1 MTLNSV
7 PGVCTSDKSVTCH
20 HSLHQGQRMF
30 TFSVANA
37 YKWWSKSNTL
47 HTNCG
52 KLHIMLQQ
60 KFRFCILYN
69 TCIMWQQGLSL
80 SQAYSYPPLLL
91 IYTFCIPSDNENFFL
106 SFKESNNSYPY
117 NCNISIK
124 AGYAMPQIIN
134 YKQKREGKMYI
145 HLSKN
150 CTYIL
155 PIKTLL
161 TIDFCINN
169 AQHIIPNVKKKQL

>member
-1 MTLNSV
+1 MQMTLNSV

-20 HSLHQGQRMF
+20 QSLHQGQRMF

-169 AQHIIPNVKKKQL
+169 A

>member
-1 MTLNSV
+1 
-7 PGVCTSDKSVTCH
+7 
-20 HSLHQGQRMF
+20 MF
-30 TFSVANA
+30 TYYEWICISVANA
-37 YKWWSKSNTL
+37 YQWWSKSNTL

-52 KLHIMLQQ
+52 KLHIILQQ
-60 KFRFCILYN
+60 SSGFVFY
-69 TCIMWQQGLSL
+69 IMWQQGLSL

-106 SFKESNNSYPY
+106 SFKVSNNSYPY
-117 NCNISIK
+117 NFK
-124 AGYAMPQIIN
+124 
-134 YKQKREGKMYI
+134 YKSWVCHAPNHQLQTKREGKMDI

-169 AQHIIPNVKKKQL
+169 A

>member
-1 MTLNSV
+1 M
-7 PGVCTSDKSVTCH
+7 
-20 HSLHQGQRMF
+20 
-30 TFSVANA
+30 
-37 YKWWSKSNTL
+37 
-47 HTNCG
+47 
-52 KLHIMLQQ
+52 HINGDQNQILYILIVHIILQQ
-60 KFRFCILYN
+60 SSGFVFYIV
-69 TCIMWQQGLSL
+69 WQQGLSL

-106 SFKESNNSYPY
+106 SFKESNNSYLY

-155 PIKTLL
+155 PINTLL

-169 AQHIIPNVKKKQL
+169 AFKTYHPKCQNALLKKKKPAVKQLFYHTSF

>member
-1 MTLNSV
+1 MQMTLNSV

-20 HSLHQGQRMF
+20 QSLHQGQRMF
-30 TFSVANA
+30 TLYEWICISVANA
-37 YKWWSKSNTL
+37 YQWWSKSNTL

-52 KLHIMLQQ
+52 KLHI
-60 KFRFCILYN
+60 ILKQSSGFVFY
-69 TCIMWQQGLSL
+69 IMWQQGLSL

-106 SFKESNNSYPY
+106 SFKESNNSYLY

-169 AQHIIPNVKKKQL
+169 A